1 LKSRNLDGEGSGL
14 IRPSPQFNEKPNP
27 SPLKEMI
34 GSIQKGFQKRTAFDS
49 SIANP
54 LNTKYETETR

>member
-1 LKSRNLDGEGSGL
+1 ML
-14 IRPSPQFNEKPNP
+14 IRPSESEFDEKPNS

-54 LNTKYETETR
+54 LNTKYETETRETY